1 MFAVIRYID
10 SLSVHASS
18 FCASSLYPYPYPYVE
33 PVHPWLARL
42 TERQRPRATGIV
54 CVSVV
59 SAVLH
64 SQEEPLRLLRK
75 EQSPWLALKEVNSR
89 IRAPC
94 CFSRQQAPS
103 IACQK

>member
-1 MFAVIRYID
+1 VFAVIRYID
-10 SLSVHASS
+10 SLPRSLSVHASS
-18 FCASSLYPYPYPYVE
+18 VSASSCSPYPFPYPYVE

-54 CVSVV
+54 CVFVV

-75 EQSPWLALKEVNSR
+75 EQSPWLALREVNSR
-89 IRAPC
+89 IRARC
-94 CFSRQQAPS
+94 CFARR
-103 IACQK
+103 